1 MRKERK
7 RACASRSFLW
17 YKTMKNMICTSI
29 GVVGATVASW
39 FGGWDISLEAL
50 IVFIGID
57 YLTGLITAGVFK
69 KSPKSK
75 TGRLESKIGFKGL
88 CRKGMILTF
97 VLIGHLLDLVVGAS
111 YIRDAVCIAF
121 MTNELISIAENAKIM
136 GVPLPRPIDNA
147 IELLKSKEEEKN
159 GKK

>member
-1 MRKERK
+1 MKNTI
-7 RACASRSFLW
+7 CAS
-17 YKTMKNMICTSI
+17 I
-29 GVVGATVASW
+29 GAVGAAVASW

-50 IVFIGID
+50 LIFIAVDYVTGIV
-57 YLTGLITAGVFK
+57 TAGVFK

-75 TGRLESKIGFKGL
+75 SGKLESKIGFKGL

-97 VLIGHLLDLVVGAS
+97 VLIGHLLDMVIGAN